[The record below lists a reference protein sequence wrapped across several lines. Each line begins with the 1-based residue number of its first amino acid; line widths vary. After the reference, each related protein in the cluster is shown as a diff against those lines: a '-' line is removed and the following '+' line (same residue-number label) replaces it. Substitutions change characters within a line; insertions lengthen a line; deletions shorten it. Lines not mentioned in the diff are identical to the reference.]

1 MRNTTPNAV
10 PVTIDAPAATTIA
23 AVSPAVPADRGRI
36 DQLGATGFLLGPG
49 VPDHGQDHRD
59 GDHGVQRPAF
69 QIATAPGLGL
79 NMGPYMAIWAGLAA
93 VAAANSAV
101 DLTVQ
106 HAAVD
111 HDIRDA
117 GDVVQVARVAE
128 QFGGDRSAAEVT
140 HRVDGA
146 AVDCLAFTDD
156 RHPMAERLDL
166 GKDVARQQDGGAAVD
181 RFAGALAEYLLH
193 QWVQTGGGFVEEQ
206 NPGV

>member
-23 AVSPAVPADRGRI
+23 AVSPAYRPTAVESISSARPDSSSARVCRI
-36 DQLGATGFLLGPG
+36 TVKITATAIT
-49 VPDHGQDHRD
+49 VYSA
-59 GDHGVQRPAF
+59 PAF

-128 QFGGDRSAAEVT
+128 
-140 HRVDGA
+140 
-146 AVDCLAFTDD
+146 
-156 RHPMAERLDL
+156 
-166 GKDVARQQDGGAAVD
+166 
-181 RFAGALAEYLLH
+181 
-193 QWVQTGGGFVEEQ
+193 
-206 NPGV
+206 